1 LVKNIKTETIMKNKK
16 KLILVI
22 QLIFIGLLVLFN
34 NSCDKEEYTLP
45 EVSTTEVTD
54 ITEVSATSGGTVTN
68 DGGAEVIARG
78 VCWSTSTGPTL
89 DDNATNDGIG
99 TGSFTSNMVGL
110 TLGTTYYVRS
120 FAINIEKGTAYGSE
134 VTFNTLEP
142 AGVDC
147 LADLWVGDLDCEDQ
161 VWASYSPTYCTGVK
175 MDDDCSLLNVK
186 LDFWGYGE
194 SSEVVFELQF
204 EPFDTETYEGELT
217 LLKDAFVTAE
227 GSDITFHEGAAGTY
241 KILTNELFLD
251 IVWSGYDATASY
263 KFKITPKD

>member
-1 LVKNIKTETIMKNKK
+1 MKNKK

-34 NSCDKEEYTLP
+34 NSCKNEDFDLP
-45 EVSTTEVTD
+45 SVSTTDVTE
-54 ITEVSATSGGTVTN
+54 ITEVSATGGGNVTDDGGT
-68 DGGAEVIARG
+68 EVIARG

-89 DDNATNDGIG
+89 DNDATNDGIG
-99 TGSFTSNMVGL
+99 AGNFTSEMTAL
-110 TLGTTYYVRS
+110 TLGTTYYVRA
-120 FAINIEKGTAYGSE
+120 FAINIEGIAYGNE
-134 VTFNTLEP
+134 LTFSTLEP

-147 LADLWVGDLDCEDQ
+147 VADLWVGDLDCADL
-161 VWASYSPTYCTGVK
+161 VWETYSPTYCTGEK
-175 MDDDCSLLNVK
+175 MDDDCSLLK
-186 LDFWGYGE
+186 LTFDFWGYGE

-204 EPFDTETYEGELT
+204 EPFDTETYEGDLT

-251 IVWSGYDATASY
+251 IVWSGYDETASY